1 MTTAIFIEN
10 PLTIRSINIVLIMKI
25 INLYSEL
32 QLNPKSQ
39 ATYRK
44 LYEYYKSIGM
54 LNEAEAYKDLISR
67 KFNDNDPDIDEKQRK
82 NDCNNS

>member
-54 LNEAEAYKDLISR
+54 LN
-67 KFNDNDPDIDEKQRK
+67 
-82 NDCNNS
+82 